1 MSQRL
6 ETVPGAPEPSTRR
19 AAFVPR
25 RREAPADVRVQGRR
39 AMPRGRGKFLV
50 GLIAAFAVF
59 GCTATD
65 DHATGVIE
73 QKYAAAGPQ
82 AVTVALGS
90 QCCDHRGNRYDLY
103 YPTNLA
109 AGAPHPI
116 ITWGNGTG
124 GVSSGTAY
132 FLNHLASWGFV
143 IVATTDRFTG
153 DGTTILDAVN
163 FMVGANSDPA
173 SIFFNK
179 LDVNHVGAIGHSQ
192 GAGGA
197 IRAMLASNGKI
208 TTVIP
213 IELPGQQFCFC
224 APNQVL
230 DTASITQG
238 SVFFVDGSND
248 IPISPPIQ
256 LQPPQQVGE
265 QSLAAFYAAVPNA
278 VPKLTATLIGP
289 THNDI
294 TGQPGCNTAV
304 AVPCLVGVYG
314 YLGYPTAW
322 MADRLGLDPAAHGAF
337 VSGSGEI
344 FAQTSHWQFIQSNI
358 Q

>member
-1 MSQRL
+1 
-6 ETVPGAPEPSTRR
+6 
-19 AAFVPR
+19 
-25 RREAPADVRVQGRR
+25 
-39 AMPRGRGKFLV
+39 MPRAGCKFLAC
-50 GLIAAFAVF
+50 LFTALTLL
-59 GCTATD
+59 GCTRTD
-65 DHATGVIE
+65 DHATGAIE
-73 QKYAAAGPQ
+73 KKYAAFGPQ
-82 AVTVALGS
+82 NVTEAVTS
-90 QCCDHRGNRYDLY
+90 KPCDHRGNRCDLY

-109 AGAPHPI
+109 AGIPHPI

-124 GVSSGTAY
+124 GVSSGVLY
-132 FLNHLASWGFV
+132 FLRHLASFGFV
-143 IVATTDRFTG
+143 IVATRDRFTG

-163 FMVGANSDPA
+163 FMVQANSDPS

-179 LDVNHVGAIGHSQ
+179 LDTNHIGAIGHSQ

-197 IRAMLASNGKI
+197 IRAMIASNGKI
-208 TTVIP
+208 STVIP
-213 IELPGQQFCFC
+213 IELPGQHFCLC
-224 APNQVL
+224 SPNQVL
-230 DTASITQG
+230 DTANITQG

-294 TGQPGCNTAV
+294 SGQPGCDTATS
-304 AVPCLVGVYG
+304 APCIVGVYG

-322 MADRLGLDPAAHGAF
+322 MADRLGLDPTAHAAF
-337 VSGSGEI
+337 VSGTGEI
-344 FAQTSHWQFIQSNI
+344 FSQTSHWEFVQSNI

>member
-1 MSQRL
+1 MHRRTYYRL
-6 ETVPGAPEPSTRR
+6 HA
-19 AAFVPR
+19 
-25 RREAPADVRVQGRR
+25 R
-39 AMPRGRGKFLV
+39 AMRSLLGMFRLPGRILMPRDSCKFLV
-50 GLIAAFAVF
+50 WLIASLALF
-59 GCTATD
+59 GCTTTD
-65 DHATGVIE
+65 DHATGAIE
-73 QKYAAAGPQ
+73 QKYAAPGPQ
-82 AVTVALGS
+82 PVTVAPSS

-116 ITWGNGTG
+116 LTWGNGTG
-124 GVSSGTAY
+124 GVSSGALY
-132 FLNHLASWGFV
+132 FLRHLASWGFV
-143 IVATTDRFTG
+143 VVATRDRFTG
-153 DGTTILDAVN
+153 DGTTIWDAAS
-163 FMVGANSDPA
+163 FMLHANSDPN
-173 SIFFNK
+173 SIFFNT
-179 LDVNHVGAIGHSQ
+179 LDTNHIGAIGHSQ

-224 APNQVL
+224 SPNQVL
-230 DTASITQG
+230 DTASITHG

-265 QSLAAFYAAVPNA
+265 QSLAAFYAAVPNT

-294 TGQPGCNTAV
+294 SGQPGCDTATS
-304 AVPCLVGVYG
+304 APCLVGVYG

-337 VSGSGEI
+337 VSGAGEI
-344 FAQTSHWQFIQSNI
+344 FSQISHWEFIQSNI